1 MKIVN
6 NIIVFGFIL
15 FASVFSVSAQ
25 ISGKAVRNDRSIEI
39 KPFEYNSSGDDLAP
53 SITRNGTM
61 MTFTSEGGSGQKL
74 YILDNS
80 NGRWQSP
87 DEMED
92 VINSG
97 KNTGSATMT
106 SDGQYMIFASY
117 EHDIKGY
124 GRTDLYSSKKV
135 NGKWQDVQN
144 LGSAINSS
152 SWDSQPSLSTDGT
165 TLYFTSDR
173 PGGQGESDIYVA
185 KRQKDGSWSKAELVQ
200 GINTANDDM
209 SPSIA
214 PDNSTLYFSSNRQ
227 GSVGGFDIYTSR
239 GKNGNFSKPINI
251 GEPINTV
258 SDEYFYTALPNS
270 TTAYFASNRDGGKG
284 GLDIYTATPNPEPP
298 SPVVTMKGVVHDALT
313 NKNLGANV
321 VITDM
326 KTRQRVADLR
336 SDDVSGEYFVTL
348 TAGRSYLVTATRPDY
363 VFYSERIDVPAT
375 EQGHE
380 VDKDIDLTP
389 VGDLGS
395 TRLLV
400 FFDSDKSVLKDESL
414 ADLDR
419 AVEFLQSNSGV
430 KVRIEGHTDD
440 VGDDNYNMQLS
451 NRRAESVRAYLV
463 EQGIDKQRISSIGFG
478 ESKPKIRGT
487 TDEIRG
493 QNRRVE
499 MKIVK

>member
-1 MKIVN
+1 MKIV
-6 NIIVFGFIL
+6 ISITFCLAFMCFTSL
-15 FASVFSVSAQ
+15 SLSAQ
-25 ISGKAVRNDRSIEI
+25 VSGKAVKNDQSIVI
-39 KPFEYNSSGDDLAP
+39 KSFEYNSGGDDLAP
-53 SITRNGTM
+53 SITRNGNM
-61 MTFTSEGGSGQKL
+61 MTFTSEGSNGQKL

-87 DEMED
+87 DEMESN
-92 VINSG
+92 INSG

-106 SDGQYMIFASY
+106 SDGQYMIFASF
-117 EHDIKGY
+117 EHDVKGI
-124 GRTDLYSSKKV
+124 GRTDLYSSRKV

-173 PGGQGESDIYVA
+173 SGGMGESDIYVS
-185 KRQKDGSWSKAELVQ
+185 KRQKDGSWSKAELAQ
-200 GINTANDDM
+200 GINSISDDM

-251 GEPINTV
+251 GEPINSV

-270 TTAYFASNRDGGKG
+270 TTAYFASNRVGGQG
-284 GLDIYTATPNPEPP
+284 GLDIYTATPNPEMP

-336 SDDVSGEYFVTL
+336 SDDITGEYFVTL
-348 TAGRSYLVTATRPDY
+348 TAGRSYLVTATRQDY
-363 VFYSERIDVPAT
+363 VFYSERIDVPTT

-380 VDKDIDLTP
+380 VEKDIDLTP

-400 FFDSDKSVLKDESL
+400 FFDSDKSALKDESL

-419 AVEFLQSNSGV
+419 AVEFLQSNSNV

-440 VGDDNYNMQLS
+440 VGDDEYNMQLS
-451 NRRAESVRAYLV
+451 NRRAESVKVYLIQ
-463 EQGIDKQRISSIGFG
+463 QGIDKQRISSIGLG

-487 TDEIRG
+487 SDEIRS

-499 MKIVK
+499 MKVVK